1 MKFEGLK
8 RNVIQWADKKDLVL
22 LGNSFSQYAKFQE
35 EGNEILVAMN
45 KIETLFKES
54 DVFLNEVWNDE
65 LKNNM
70 QEWMNK
76 KESAYNELKDGL
88 GDTIVT
94 LIILAAQYDLDIV
107 ECLEYAYNEIKDR
120 TGKTVDGT
128 FIKD

>member
-45 KIETLFKES
+45 KIETLIKES
-54 DVFLNEVWNDE
+54 DAFLNEVWSDE

-70 QEWMNK
+70 QEWINK
-76 KESAYNELKDGL
+76 KEAAYNELKDGL